1 MRKANGTIDLSQKYS
16 EYRILTRIG
25 KVDKLSFI
33 DLKYDFDPRNKSKV
47 LIDITSMK
55 K

>member
-1 MRKANGTIDLSQKYS
+1 MKKANGTMDLSQKYS
-16 EYRILTRIG
+16 EYKIPTRIG

-33 DLKYDFDPRNKSKV
+33 DFKYDFDPKNKSKV